1 MTASGPSGI
10 VGPTHWQRTAPHFNE
25 TVRPWQ
31 GRHGY
36 VRHARRSTPP
46 RKRNATASRRG
57 HLWRI
62 LRVGITLLRSVGWSH
77 RHHAVETQLWAGW
90 WRPYVRKVYETTHGS
105 FLSRSNCPNRTMQE
119 RWRFQCNQL
128 RQPREN
134 CRRNCLLLHFLFLLQ
149 ARSFWCCSSG
159 IGR

>member
-57 HLWRI
+57 HLWRL
-62 LRVGITLLRSVGWSH
+62 LRVGITLLRSVGWPH
-77 RHHAVETQLWAGW
+77 RHQAVETQLWAGW
-90 WRPYVRKVYETTHGS
+90 WRPYVRKVYETTHGRGATAPIVPCRNVGAFNALNLGS
-105 FLSRSNCPNRTMQE
+105 HGRIADEIAFFCISCFYWRRDLSGAV
-119 RWRFQCNQL
+119 
-128 RQPREN
+128 
-134 CRRNCLLLHFLFLLQ
+134 RRGL
-149 ARSFWCCSSG
+149 ADEMG
-159 IGR
+159 